1 MPHVSKRR
9 KKTFFSFSC
18 AMWTSNFKVTFTWD
32 TKWYQTGQSSFQLI
46 VKGLD
51 IKWIELLAEGL
62 MSLWLFWQY
71 NILQYR
77 VVLRTILPTVNN
89 SRKKFHFRRLTKF
102 SRPLWKPPNITTKYK
117 AWIHFKNSRST
128 YKNSLENICNGIF
141 LWKSWIHGCVGLL
154 QVYSTVDILL
164 HSLQNILEQLFN
176 KASRLEFC
184 NIYKKTCVGVSIEEE
199 LFYRT
204 PLVAVSTSKNV
215 LLGIYFRSS
224 ICIIVPWPNQTNFTV
239 KLWRVM
245 IRIK

>member
-1 MPHVSKRR
+1 MHSEPFFQPLTILSK
-9 KKTFFSFSC
+9 SSILDV
-18 AMWTSNFKVTFTWD
+18 W
-32 TKWYQTGQSSFQLI
+32 QSSQDPCENHQIF
-46 VKGLD
+46 V
-51 IKWIELLAEGL
+51 
-62 MSLWLFWQY
+62 
-71 NILQYR
+71 
-77 VVLRTILPTVNN
+77 
-89 SRKKFHFRRLTKF
+89 
-102 SRPLWKPPNITTKYK
+102 TTKYK

-164 HSLQNILEQLFN
+164 HSLQNILGQLFN